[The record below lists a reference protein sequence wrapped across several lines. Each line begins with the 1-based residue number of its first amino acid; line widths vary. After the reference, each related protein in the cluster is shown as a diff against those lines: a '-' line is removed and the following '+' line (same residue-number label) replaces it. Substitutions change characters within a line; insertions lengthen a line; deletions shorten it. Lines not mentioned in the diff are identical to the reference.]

1 MLETMRAECQR
12 ECRSCGLPCNQYRVA
27 SWSSC
32 LRCQSLSHN
41 RQVGSKHKPKE
52 LFPCL
57 RSTRSCARR
66 QPRQLSYGGGSVFCT
81 TTFSD
86 KVDFNLTHFCA
97 GKTALRT
104 VDGIY
109 FPPLP
114 QAHGRSPF
122 TRDTGDRGHNI
133 SEASDSRARPLDDGS
148 GGKRNSFCPP
158 QTPNFNVDSVRVNAA
173 VVLTRLFNIEI
184 GGQGNGSGGGK

>member
-41 RQVGSKHKPKE
+41 RQAGSKHKPKE

-57 RSTRSCARR
+57 RSTRSCVPRR
-66 QPRQLSYGGGSVFCT
+66 QPRHLSYGGGSVFYT

-97 GKTALRT
+97 GKTALQT
-104 VDGIY
+104 EFI
-109 FPPLP
+109 FPP
-114 QAHGRSPF
+114 SP
-122 TRDTGDRGHNI
+122 RLMGDPHLQ
-133 SEASDSRARPLDDGS
+133 ET
-148 GGKRNSFCPP
+148 P
-158 QTPNFNVDSVRVNAA
+158 QTEVITSQRH
-173 VVLTRLFNIEI
+173 LIQER
-184 GGQGNGSGGGK
+184 GR